1 MGCKGL
7 APGLGDGEGGVGFAP
22 DEAFFALY
30 VAQLFEGT
38 GVAGKVAVGE
48 REERLE
54 GGEVDTLV
62 DHEHGHDAE
71 PCFALESFVDA
82 VEGGNHDL
90 LFVIKRTSLIDS
102 IITTGGLPVFEGEE
116 DAEDD
121 VPQAEA
127 EEPEEDAMADDEAVD
142 DAEEQLSIAQQGNG
156 RGGVVGAVN
165 KSQAVE
171 DQHEGGSEAVVA
183 LHEHGD
189 TEQSTSDGGHEEVEQ
204 GSAYG
209 LVEGEVMVLSFGF
222 RVGHDADGAKGYGHK
237 CCCTEDGCPCAAG
250 GVEGEVDAPGG

>member
-1 MGCKGL
+1 MSCKGL
-7 APGLGDGEGGVGFAP
+7 APGLGDGKGGVGFAP

-71 PCFALESFVDA
+71 SCFALESFVDA

-90 LFVIKRTSLIDS
+90 LFVIKGTSLIDS

-127 EEPEEDAMADDEAVD
+127 EEPEEDAMADDKAVD

-156 RGGVVGAVN
+156 GGGVVGAVN
-165 KSQAVE
+165 KCQAVE
-171 DQHEGGSEAVVA
+171 DQHKGGGETIVTLQQHSQAEQAA
-183 LHEHGD
+183 GD
-189 TEQSTSDGGHEEVEQ
+189 SRDEEMEQ

-222 RVGHDADGAKGYGHK
+222 GVGHDTDGAKGYGHK
-237 CCCTEDGCPCAAG
+237 CCSTEDGCPCAAR